1 MDHIWW
7 DTHRPKKSPGLL
19 ILEHWIIIFRRI
31 LWKTLYVLILW
42 VYKYLH
48 CYISFWISQI
58 FVLLFVVQPAEGGQF
73 GHLGRWGQARVILKL
88 WTVVTCHRDDVMVTS
103 ASSRMLPLASLSSR
117 ILLMV
122 TTPAV
127 ARLLLITKTP
137 ASTPA
142 AASTATRTP
151 TTMPTTGKEELWRE
165 KRYLGADNLMKYV
178 IDESSSKT
186 LSLKDEERALCNRKT
201 DKHKRPLSFYL
212 SQNRPILHFQSA
224 VSLWPLP
231 RPRAASRTR
240 WRSH

>member
-1 MDHIWW
+1 MEDSVC
-7 DTHRPKKSPGLL
+7 TYSMSL
-19 ILEHWIIIFRRI
+19 
-31 LWKTLYVLILW
+31 
-42 VYKYLH
+42 
-48 CYISFWISQI
+48 QI
-58 FVLLFVVQPAEGGQF
+58 FTLLYIILNQSDLSVLLLVVQPAEGGQF

-88 WTVVTCHRDDVMVTS
+88 WNVVTCHRDDVMVTS

-165 KRYLGADNLMKYV
+165 KRYLGADNLMKYAYV

-240 WRSH
+240 